1 MDGFSGEE
9 GAGGKGG
16 WQEKR
21 KKVRGVTDTEHIMN
35 NMCGRERES
44 LRERAREEGQVL
56 PSPPVRLG

>member
-16 WQEKR
+16 GQKKR
-21 KKVRGVTDTEHIMN
+21 KKVRGVTDTDISWTT
-35 NMCGRERES
+35 CVGGRE
-44 LRERAREEGQVL
+44 RERAREEGQVL